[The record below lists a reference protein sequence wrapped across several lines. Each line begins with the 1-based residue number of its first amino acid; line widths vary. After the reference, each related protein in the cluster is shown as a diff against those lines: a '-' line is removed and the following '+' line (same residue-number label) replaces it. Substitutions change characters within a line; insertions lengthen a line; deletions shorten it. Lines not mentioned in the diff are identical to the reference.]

1 MSFNLIEGNNR
12 VSKSGSVYDIS
23 FDVWEVDGIH
33 SFVVFD
39 FTKIKKVVVNEDL
52 IDGFKSTISWYLM
65 NKSVEHAANMFYR
78 MYHFFKF
85 LRDSSDSEID
95 EIKPIHLI
103 NYRSSLES
111 SQSWYIGSIAGLIFK
126 WFELGLNGIN
136 KDSVNFLKQIRK
148 PGNKKGDAV
157 LTQDS
162 ENGPFTSIEV
172 DAIQTELRNFYNTKL
187 ISVRSYLL
195 AQLFMTLG
203 VRPSQVSLLRLSDV
217 IFTNDNE
224 GISTCLLRI
233 PRVKQRGAI
242 RDQFTPRCLIPA
254 LGDLMLKYSQKLASQ
269 FNVVAGEEDCFPLFP
284 KLKRKGTSF
293 EGQFSLSVDLGNELK
308 KVLDSLRVFSERT
321 GEQIRI
327 TSTRFRRTLGTRA
340 AEEGHGELIIAAL
353 LDHTDTQNVGVYTQ
367 ATPTMVDRI
376 DKAMAFQMAP
386 LAQAFAGKVASTDK
400 KAQLSKH
407 KYSAVINP
415 EIDPACAEMGG
426 CGNHSHCNYS
436 APVACYTCVSFTAW
450 DDGPHEQ
457 VLDYLLAERER
468 KIAQSDLRI
477 ASINDRAILA
487 VAEVIKKCQQLK
499 ATGQEI

>member
-1 MSFNLIEGNNR
+1 MSFNLIDLSSR
-12 VSKSGSVYDIS
+12 VSVTGSVFDINS
-23 FDVWEVDGIH
+23 DLWEIDGIH
-33 SFVVFD
+33 SFVSFD
-39 FTKIKKVVVNEDL
+39 FTKIRKVLANENL
-52 IDGFKSTISWYLM
+52 IEGFKLTISWYLM
-65 NKSVEHAANMFYR
+65 NKSVEHAANLFYR

-85 LRDSSDSEID
+85 IRNNRDSEVE
-95 EIKPIHLI
+95 EIKSLHLI
-103 NYRSSLES
+103 NYRSSLAPN
-111 SQSWYIGSIAGLIFK
+111 QAWYIGAMAGLIFK
-126 WFELGLNGIN
+126 WFDLGLQGVS
-136 KDSVNFLKQIRK
+136 KDAVNFLKQIKK
-148 PGNKKGDAV
+148 PGNKKGEAV
-157 LTQDS
+157 LTLDS
-162 ENGPFTSIEV
+162 LDGPFTSIEI
-172 DAIQTELRNFYNTKL
+172 DAIQVELRNSYNSKL
-187 ISVRSYLL
+187 ISIRSYLL

-217 IFTNDNE
+217 VFTTDKE
-224 GISTCLLRI
+224 GTPTCLVRV

-242 RDQFTPRCLIPA
+242 RDQFTPRFLTPV
-254 LGDLMLKYSQKLASQ
+254 LGESMLKYSQELALQ
-269 FNVVAGEEDCFPLFP
+269 FNVVTGDQSCFPLFP
-284 KLKRKGTSF
+284 KLGSKGTLF
-293 EGQFSLSVDLGNELK
+293 EGQFSLSIDLGNELR

-327 TSTRFRRTLGTRA
+327 TATRFRRTLGTRA

-386 LAQAFAGKVASTDK
+386 LAQAFAGKVASTSK
-400 KAQLSKH
+400 KSQLSKQQ
-407 KYSAVINP
+407 YSAVINP
-415 EIDPACAEMGG
+415 EIDPTCGEMGG
-426 CGNHSHCNYS
+426 CGSHSHCNYS

-487 VAEVIKKCQQLK
+487 VAEVIKRCQQLK
-499 ATGQEI
+499 SIGQEI

>member
-1 MSFNLIEGNNR
+1 MNYSVIESNETLTRGGVKFSINSSIWVIENSHTRRIFDFTEFEILASDNWILSLKRVLVWYLESRSLEHSFNLYSR
-12 VSKSGSVYDIS
+12 TLAFLRFLRSSKSVSVSIISDLDI
-23 FDVWEVDGIH
+23 
-33 SFVVFD
+33 
-39 FTKIKKVVVNEDL
+39 L
-52 IDGFKSTISWYLM
+52 
-65 NKSVEHAANMFYR
+65 
-78 MYHFFKF
+78 
-85 LRDSSDSEID
+85 
-95 EIKPIHLI
+95 
-103 NYRSSLES
+103 NYRGSLEKKHV
-111 SQSWYIGSIAGLIFK
+111 WYVGVLAGLFFK
-126 WFELGLNGIN
+126 WFELGYAGVSREAVSL
-136 KDSVNFLKQIRK
+136 LKTIRN
-148 PGNKKGDAV
+148 PGNIKGEAV
-157 LTQDS
+157 LTQDAI
-162 ENGPFTSIEV
+162 NGPFSSFEV
-172 DAIQTELRNFYNTKL
+172 DAITTELRNRHFAGE
-187 ISVRSYLL
+187 ISTRSYLL
-195 AQLFMTLG
+195 ALLFMTLG
-203 VRPSQVSLLRLSDV
+203 LRPSQVSLLRVSDIV
-217 IFTNDNE
+217 
-224 GISTCLLRI
+224 GIPSDSQGKECLIRV
-233 PRVKQRGAI
+233 PRVKQRQVA
-242 RDQFTPRCLIPA
+242 RKQFTDRLLVPDI
-254 LGDLMLKYSQKLASQ
+254 GKLMLQYSAEVSSNCCSDKS
-269 FNVVAGEEDCFPLFP
+269 EESDTPLFP
-284 KLKRKGTSF
+284 RRKTYKNKSSCRV
-293 EGQFSLSVDLGNELK
+293 SLSVDVKNELFQI
-308 KVLDSLRVFSERT
+308 LDSLNVYSERT
-321 GEQIRI
+321 GEKVHI
-327 TSTRFRRTLGTRA
+327 TPTRFRRTLGTRA

-386 LAQAFAGKVASTDK
+386 LAQAFAGKVASTDR